1 MTQLISYN
9 LKKCIVHVIPICFL
23 SDHSVNNHLNNV
35 MDICM
40 PDVNVDLNRFNRFI
54 VCIALTVF

>member
-1 MTQLISYN
+1 MTQVISYH
-9 LKKCIVHVIPICFL
+9 LKKCIVHVVSMCFL
-23 SDHSVNNHLNNV
+23 SDHSVNNPLKNV

-40 PDVNVDLNRFNRFI
+40 SDVDLNWFNRII